1 MMNNFGR
8 GKPKTYL
15 VLDAGALTVA
25 DLQTALNNAA
35 LDGWSVITTQGDNVI
50 LERIRLP
57 LTENLY
63 TGDGSEYVP

>member
-1 MMNNFGR
+1 MNNFGR
-8 GKPKTYL
+8 GKSKTYL
-15 VLDAGALTVA
+15 VLDASSLTA
-25 DLQTALNNAA
+25 QELQTTLNNAV